1 MKESNPISLR
11 YGISNTRSTLVAL
24 TYQVFTAKLRIE
36 LFFDKLFLHI
46 LESEFYYSI
55 VYPVLIPIN
64 GKLVAYFYFYIT
76 QFTIRN
82 IRVRKR
88 RLKKKRFEES
98 GVLHGSDIIDFEFT
112 KKGSNVLH
120 NLLAY
125 QPFRLTKRP
134 KGQTASRRARYKKTK
149 AKTTQLIFHCKILQ
163 FKRVIEDLIFKE
175 LQYVGRC
182 HFKNVF
188 ALFTSS
194 NTRQITYQVY
204 IIYQRFQYYKR
215 ATNFI
220 DSINILIYT
229 LYCGLPNLLISFMC
243 RELERTRLHNK
254 FLRMVRQ
261 VMSEFYEHIDIFTAI
276 KFIIKGPVNR
286 HGRTKTIKYTFGAV
300 PCQTFTKDI
309 NYFNFFSNTK
319 FGTVGLRLWVY

>member
-11 YGISNTRSTLVAL
+11 YGISNTRSALVAL

-46 LESEFYYSI
+46 LESAFYYSI
-55 VYPVLIPIN
+55 VCPILLPTN
-64 GKLVAYFYFYIT
+64 GKLVVYFYFYIS

-82 IRVRKR
+82 IRVKKR
-88 RLKKKRFEES
+88 RLKKKQLEGG
-98 GVLHGSDIIDFEFT
+98 GVLPGPDAIDLEFHQRQT
-112 KKGSNVLH
+112 TNLLH
-120 NLLAY
+120 NLLVY
-125 QPFRLTKRP
+125 RPIRLAKLL
-134 KGQTASRRARYKKTK
+134 GRRITTRTRYKKTK
-149 AKTTQLIFHCKILQ
+149 AQITQLISHGRLLQ
-163 FKRVIEDLIFKE
+163 FKRIIENLIFKE

-182 HFKNVF
+182 YFKNVF
-188 ALFTSS
+188 ALFTSL
-194 NTRQITYQVY
+194 NVRQITYQVY

-261 VMSEFYEHIDIFTAI
+261 VMSEFYEHIPIFNAI

-300 PCQTFTKDI
+300 PCQTFTKDV